1 MTIMNG
7 SRGQFL
13 RACSIFAIGCSSVF
27 ASNAARAA
35 CSPDPTQPS
44 STTTCIG
51 GDTDGLTVTTN
62 ATTVSVKSGAAV
74 SATSGSAVTVAINAP
89 DHITSRTATILVAGA
104 INGNSYAGIR
114 LTEGVLPSGYY
125 GISTSIGI
133 DVAEGGSV
141 SGANAITLGPVAG
154 FTSSTSATLDNA
166 GSLIGTAGPAVVASG
181 SYASFAS
188 IVNRAS
194 GTIGGISGAVGAI
207 DNAGLIDGGS
217 NSAIAGATPASYAS
231 LTNSGQIVS
240 NGAASTIYN
249 LGSQVTNRGRIANSG
264 SGAAISAS
272 NAFVIV
278 VNQAGG
284 EITSA
289 QGSTLSGGYWLSLDN
304 AGTVANLGAG
314 AALNS
319 DQISV
324 TNNAGGVIRSSGT
337 AISASSQLNLVNK
350 GVITG
355 TVLAG
360 SNGSLAYSQSNVDST
375 GGRIDGNLVFGAG
388 NDVLHAIY
396 TEAGDLVTGVTGS
409 IDGGAGTDSVQIDFA
424 SDRTLDKAIALPTNF
439 EKTALVVENAVAVTL
454 ADGFS
459 VPGTLAFDGSGTLR
473 NETGLSANG
482 TVISSSF
489 IGSGG
494 NLVNAGTITSTGLSE
509 NYALDLGSLDSF
521 ANSGTINS
529 QGAGVKVDTYAFDNS
544 GAISTTGTA
553 ADVRLNSGFS
563 NTGTISSAN
572 GTGLVLWGSSYAAD
586 LPTNSGTISGGHVG
600 VNLSTS
606 LANTGTISSSAT
618 AVLLGSYGTL
628 DNRTGG
634 TISGGTAAIAVS
646 GSSIFNA
653 QVNNAGTINGDVSLA
668 GWYSS
673 PYDDNNRYFALAGG
687 ILNGNLALGQGSYL
701 ITELENEG
709 TGEFAGINGTV
720 TASGSYLRY
729 EVRKEANATLASHAG
744 FASVG
749 YQLHDEAALTLNAE
763 GAFTA
768 PLTFAGQGS
777 VDLTANIDTRNQYA
791 ILSTGMLSGS
801 GYSGTANAL
810 DITSRGTITA
820 TQDAS
825 AYIQAAVILGSGDHL
840 TNEGTIALNNTTG
853 VTWSTPSAISGG
865 SVTNAGTITA
875 TGGNGLAYV
884 SDLDNSGTISASGA
898 AVDATGAGSIVN
910 SGTITST
917 GQAAIVSTNGYT
929 LAVENRAGGT
939 ISGGAG
945 VAIQS
950 SGGTLRNAG
959 TIVGNVDLGWSSYGY
974 SATSG
979 YYYADGGSI
988 EGNLR
993 FGSGDDVLIEDGS
1006 GFGVA
1011 GTIDGGSGDDQIG
1024 HVRKTSGTVT
1034 LGTAL
1039 PTSFEGEFTGSLG
1052 SDTVVTIVSDAPLT
1066 KNIVLAGNGQIVNR
1080 AATSEALIGYENF
1093 SYVLKDL
1100 NGPLAFLSNEADVG
1114 GITVAAN
1121 SLSNS
1126 ATVGSEGLMGP
1137 AVSQWGT
1144 GALTFENSGTI
1155 TAVGSVSA
1163 LGITGYQLTSAKVT
1177 NSGTIRGRSATID
1190 YDFAQDAIAPSLT
1203 FSNSGAIET
1212 GDGLTIEPTN
1222 LFEQAGSYSL
1232 VLENSGT
1239 LSASA
1244 KGASA
1249 LNVRGDGSASIT
1261 IANTGTIGSDGD
1273 GYEGIFYRWITLPDY
1288 PYYDFIVAPE
1298 TFASTAVSV
1307 SGSTG
1312 PISFVNDGTIE
1323 AKGAYAAAIRVSG
1336 ALDLVNTGTINGTT
1350 GYTVTADN
1358 LSAETYGTTRFA
1370 GAVQTFGG
1378 KDDRIVSSGTIIGSI
1393 DLGGGSDYIE
1403 NTGSII
1409 GDVYLG
1415 DGDDL
1420 FVQRLSAVMIGTVDG
1435 GAGNDTLLADLS
1447 GGGALDSAFFQPFTG
1462 FENFGVTGSG
1472 SVTVNGVLP
1481 IQTLVVTEGAR
1492 FELAAGSTL
1501 QTLGETVLTGTNGS
1515 EHVVNRGTI
1524 IGNVALGGGNDV
1536 FEAFAG
1542 SSVSGVVDGGTGTNR
1557 LALHYDQAAPAPT
1570 AIDLKAYTNFE
1581 ELALE
1586 SGTGS
1591 LASDA
1596 SFDGIWV
1603 NGGRLIGLAGSM
1615 ITARNGISVAQGATF
1630 GSAGTVNGN
1639 ITVHGTLSPGASP
1652 AMMTV
1657 NGNVTLASGSTT
1669 LFEMTPTVSDALVI
1683 NGSLTIADGTTLNI
1697 VGERPLT
1704 PGVTYHLITT
1714 TDGII
1719 GSYSKIDKVQTVLGY
1734 IVQTSDTLDLLGTL
1748 QLHAGAGK
1756 NVTATSGYLNDLLI
1770 AGTASGGLM
1779 TVVQNLTQ
1787 ADGYVNEAAMNT
1799 LHPEAYAVAA
1809 QIGID
1814 NGLSI
1819 SSALR
1824 ASQRAGGADKSRFF
1838 MLGQGLGSWQNL
1850 RGNSGQGISNVQQ
1863 SSGGLLGGI
1872 GYQAGPVAVAAVVGR
1887 IYANQSLSALGA
1899 RTKADGTFLGAS
1911 ASFERGGL
1919 DLGGSVVWDGSSA
1932 TTHRTLFDRTET
1944 TGDYDLH
1951 SLTFDAH
1958 GGYGFAIG
1966 KGGWRLG
1973 PELGVT
1979 HIRVKR
1985 GDAHEIG
1992 NDVLALVVA
2001 GRKQDATF
2009 VSADLRLDMAVQAP
2023 IRPWLTAG
2031 WRYRAS
2037 GDATL
2042 ATAGFPDTSS
2052 QFTVAGAERDRN
2064 YAQVGGGFDWS
2075 ATPGITLFARGNTAV
2090 TGANGVTNITGGI
2103 RLGF

>member
-1 MTIMNG
+1 MTMMSG

-13 RACSIFAIGCSSVF
+13 RACSILAIGCSSVF
-27 ASNAARAA
+27 APNAARAA
-35 CSPDPTQPS
+35 CAPDPTQPS
-44 STTTCIG
+44 STTTCSG

-62 ATTVSVKSGAAV
+62 ATTVSVETGATV
-74 SATSGSAVTVAINAP
+74 SATSGPAVTVAINAP
-89 DHITSRTATILVAGA
+89 SNIASRTATILVAGA
-104 INGNSYAGIR
+104 INGNSSAGIR
-114 LTEGVLPSGYY
+114 LTEGTQPSGYY
-125 GISTSIGI
+125 GISTNI
-133 DVAEGGSV
+133 DINVAEGGSV
-141 SGANAITLGPVAG
+141 SGANAITLGPVAS
-154 FTSSTSATLDNA
+154 FTSYTRAALDNA
-166 GSLIGTAGPAVVASG
+166 GSLIGTSGLAVVASG
-181 SYASFAS
+181 TYVSFTN

-194 GTIGGISGAVGAI
+194 GTIGGISGSVGTI

-217 NSAIAGATPASYAS
+217 GSAITGATPLNYAS

-249 LGSQVTNRGRIANSG
+249 LGSQVTNSGRITNSG
-264 SGAAISAS
+264 SGATISAS
-272 NAFVIV
+272 NASVLV

-304 AGTVANLGAG
+304 AGTVANLGTG

-319 DQISV
+319 AEISV

-337 AISASSQLNLVNK
+337 AISASNQLNLVNK

-360 SNGSLAYSQSNVDST
+360 SNSSQSYSQSNVDST
-375 GGRIDGNLVFGAG
+375 GGTIEGDLVFGAG

-396 TEAGDLVTGVTGS
+396 TEVGDLITGVTGS

-424 SDRTLDKAIALPTNF
+424 GDRTLDKTIVLPTNF
-439 EKTALVVENAVAVTL
+439 ERTALVVGNAVTVTL

-459 VPGTLAFDGSGTLR
+459 VPGALAFDGSGTLR
-473 NETGLSANG
+473 NETDLSANG
-482 TVISSSF
+482 TVISNAS

-494 NLVNAGTITSTGLSE
+494 KLVNAGIITSTGLSE
-509 NYALDLGSLDSF
+509 NYALDLDSLSSF
-521 ANSGTINS
+521 TNSGTINS
-529 QGAGVKVDTYAFDNS
+529 QGAGVDVYTYAFDNS
-544 GAISTTGTA
+544 GTISATGTA
-553 ADVRLNSGFS
+553 AEVRLSSAFS
-563 NTGTISSAN
+563 NTGTITSAN
-572 GTGLVLWGSSYAAD
+572 GTGLVLWGSSYTAD
-586 LPTNSGTISGGHVG
+586 LSTNSGTISGGSVG
-600 VNLSTS
+600 VDLSAG
-606 LANTGTISSSAT
+606 LANTGTISSPAT
-618 AVLLGSYGTL
+618 AVLLGSYGNL
-628 DNRTGG
+628 DNRAGG

-653 QVNNAGTINGDVSLA
+653 QVKNAGTINGDVSLA
-668 GWYSS
+668 GRYSS
-673 PYDDNNRYFALAGG
+673 SSDNNRYYALAGG
-687 ILNGNLALGQGSYL
+687 VLNGNLTLGKGSYL

-720 TASGSYLRY
+720 TASESYLRY
-729 EVRKEANATLASHAG
+729 EVRKDANATLASHAG

-749 YQLHDEAALTLNAE
+749 YQLHDDAALTLDAE
-763 GAFTA
+763 GVFTT
-768 PLTFAGQGS
+768 PLTFSGEGS
-777 VDLTANIDTRNQYA
+777 VDLMADIDARNQSA
-791 ILSTGMLSGS
+791 ISSTGMLSGS
-801 GYSGTANAL
+801 GYSGAANAL

-820 TQDAS
+820 TLDNAGT
-825 AYIQAAVILGSGDHL
+825 YIQAAVGLGSGNHF
-840 TNEGTIALNNTTG
+840 TNEGTIALSNTSG
-853 VTWSTPSAISGG
+853 VTWSTPSAIWGG
-865 SVTNAGTITA
+865 SVTNKGTITA

-884 SDLDNSGTISASGA
+884 SNLDNSGTISASAA
-898 AVDATGAGSIVN
+898 AVYATDATSIVN
-910 SGTITST
+910 SGTIAST
-917 GQAAIVSTNGYT
+917 GQAAIVSTSGYT
-929 LAVENRAGGT
+929 LAVENSAGGT
-939 ISGGAG
+939 IYGGAG

-950 SGGTLRNAG
+950 NGGTLRNAG
-959 TIVGNVDLGWSSYGY
+959 TIVGDVDLGWSSYGY
-974 SATSG
+974 SATRA

-988 EGNLR
+988 EGDLR

-1006 GFGVA
+1006 GFGVS
-1011 GTIDGGSGDDQIG
+1011 GTIDGGSGYNQIG

-1034 LGTAL
+1034 LGAPL

-1052 SDTVVTIVSDAPLT
+1052 SDTVVTIVSDAPLAET
-1066 KNIVLAGNGQIVNR
+1066 IVLAGNGQIVNR
-1080 AATSEALIGYENF
+1080 AATSAALINYGTFFYF
-1093 SYVLKDL
+1093 PTDL
-1100 NGPLAFLSNEADVG
+1100 DGPLASLSNEADVG

-1121 SLSNS
+1121 ALSNR

-1144 GALTFENSGTI
+1144 GALSFENSGTI
-1155 TAVGSVSA
+1155 TAADSVSA
-1163 LGITGYQLTSAKVT
+1163 LGITGYQLTGARIT
-1177 NSGTIRGRSATID
+1177 NSGTIRGGNATID
-1190 YDFAQDAIAPSLT
+1190 YAFAQDAISPALT

-1212 GDGLTIEPTN
+1212 GDGLTIAPSN
-1222 LFEQAGSYSL
+1222 FFEQLGSYSL
-1232 VLENSGT
+1232 ALENSGT

-1244 KGASA
+1244 SGASA
-1249 LNVRGDGSASIT
+1249 LNVRGDGSATIT
-1261 IANTGTIGSDGD
+1261 IANTGTIRSDGD
-1273 GYEGIFYRWITLPDY
+1273 GYEEMFYGWIPLPGY
-1288 PYYDFIVAPE
+1288 PYYDLIARPE

-1307 SGSTG
+1307 SGSAG
-1312 PISFVNDGTIE
+1312 PVSFVNAGTIE
-1323 AKGAYAAAIRVSG
+1323 AKGAYAAAIRVTS
-1336 ALDLVNTGTINGTT
+1336 ALDLVNTGTIDGTS

-1370 GAVQTFGG
+1370 GAVQTFGR
-1378 KDDRIVSSGTIIGSI
+1378 DDRIVNSGTIIGSI
-1393 DLGGGSDYIE
+1393 DLGGGNDYIE

-1420 FVQRLSAVMIGTVDG
+1420 FVQRLSAVMTGTVDG

-1481 IQTLVVTEGAR
+1481 VQTLVVSEGAT

-1501 QTLGETVLTGTNGS
+1501 QTLGETVLTGTDGS

-1542 SSVSGVVDGGTGTNR
+1542 SSVSGVVDGGTGTDR
-1557 LALHYDQAAPAPT
+1557 LALHFDQAATAPT
-1570 AIDLKAYTNFE
+1570 AIDLNTYANFE
-1581 ELALE
+1581 ELAME

-1596 SFDGIWV
+1596 GFDGIWV
-1603 NGGRLIGLAGSM
+1603 NGGRLIGLAGST

-1639 ITVHGTLSPGASP
+1639 IRVEGTLSPGASP
-1652 AMMTV
+1652 GTMTV

-1669 LFEMTPTVSDALVI
+1669 LFEMTPTVSDALII
-1683 NGSLTIADGTTLNI
+1683 NGSLTIANGTTLNI

-1714 TDGII
+1714 TDGIT
-1719 GSYSKIDKVQTVLGY
+1719 GSFSRIDKVQTVLGY

-1748 QLHAGAGK
+1748 QLHAGAGR
-1756 NVTATSGYLNDLLI
+1756 NVTATNGYLNDLLI
-1770 AGTASGGLM
+1770 AGTASDGLL
-1779 TVVQNLTQ
+1779 TAVQKLTQ
-1787 ADGYVNEAAMNT
+1787 ADGYVNEAAMST
-1799 LHPEAYAVAA
+1799 LHPAAYAVAG

-1814 NGLSI
+1814 NGLAI

-1824 ASQRAGGADKSRFF
+1824 ASQRIGEAGKSRFF

-1850 RGNSGQGISNVQQ
+1850 RGNSAQGTSNVRQN
-1863 SSGGLLGGI
+1863 SGGLLGGI

-1887 IYANQSLSALGA
+1887 IYANQSLPALGA
-1899 RTKADGTFLGAS
+1899 RTKADGTFVGAS
-1911 ASFERGGL
+1911 VSFERGGL

-1932 TTHRTLFDRTET
+1932 TTHRSLFDRTET
-1944 TGDYDLH
+1944 TGHYDLH

-1985 GDAHEIG
+1985 GDAHETG
-1992 NDVLALVVA
+1992 NDVFALDVA

-2009 VSADLRLDMAVQAP
+2009 VSADLRLDMAAETRL
-2023 IRPWLTAG
+2023 RPWLTAG
-2031 WRYRAS
+2031 WRYRAA

-2042 ATAGFPDTSS
+2042 ATAGLPDASS

-2064 YAQVGGGFDWS
+2064 YAQVGGGFDWA
-2075 ATPGITLFARGNTAV
+2075 ATPGITLFARGNTAF
-2090 TGANGVTNITGGI
+2090 TRANGVTNVTGGI

>member
-1 MTIMNG
+1 M
-7 SRGQFL
+7 
-13 RACSIFAIGCSSVF
+13 
-27 ASNAARAA
+27 
-35 CSPDPTQPS
+35 
-44 STTTCIG
+44 
-51 GDTDGLTVTTN
+51 TTN
-62 ATTVSVKSGAAV
+62 ATTVSVETGATV
-74 SATSGSAVTVAINAP
+74 SATSGPAVTVAINAP
-89 DHITSRTATILVAGA
+89 SNIFARTATILVAGA
-104 INGNSYAGIR
+104 INGNSSAGIR
-114 LTEGVLPSGYY
+114 LTEGTQPSGYY
-125 GISTSIGI
+125 GISTGI
-133 DVAEGGSV
+133 DINVAEGGSV

-154 FTSSTSATLDNA
+154 FTSYTRATLDNA
-166 GSLIGTAGPAVVASG
+166 GSLIGTSGPAVVASG
-181 SYASFAS
+181 TYVSFTS

-194 GTIGGISGAVGAI
+194 GTIGGISGTVGTI

-217 NSAIAGATPASYAS
+217 NSAITGATPLNYAS

-240 NGAASTIYN
+240 SGAASTIYN
-249 LGSQVTNRGRIANSG
+249 LGSQVTNSGRIANSG

-272 NAFVIV
+272 NAGMFV

-304 AGTVANLGAG
+304 TGTVVNLGTG

-319 DQISV
+319 AEVSV

-337 AISASSQLNLVNK
+337 AISASGQLNLVNK

-360 SNGSLAYSQSNVDST
+360 SNGSLSYSQSNVDST
-375 GGRIDGNLVFGAG
+375 GGTIEGNLVFGAG

-424 SDRTLDKAIALPTNF
+424 SDRTLDKTIVLPTNF
-439 EKTALVVENAVAVTL
+439 ERTALVVGNAVTVTL

-459 VPGTLAFDGSGTLR
+459 VPGALAFDGSGTLR

-482 TVISSSF
+482 TVISNAS

-494 NLVNAGTITSTGLSE
+494 KLVNAGIITSTGLSE
-509 NYALDLGSLDSF
+509 NYALDLDSLSSF
-521 ANSGTINS
+521 TNSGTINS
-529 QGAGVKVDTYAFDNS
+529 QGAGVNVYTYAFDNS
-544 GAISTTGTA
+544 GTISAIGTA
-553 ADVRLNSGFS
+553 ADVRLSSAFS
-563 NTGTISSAN
+563 NTGTISSVN
-572 GTGLVLWGSSYAAD
+572 GTGLVLWGSSYGAD
-586 LPTNSGTISGGHVG
+586 LPTNSGTISGGSVG
-600 VNLSTS
+600 VDLSAS

-618 AVLLGSYGTL
+618 AVLLGSYGNL
-628 DNRTGG
+628 DNRAGG
-634 TISGGTAAIAVS
+634 TISGGTAAIAAD
-646 GSSIFNA
+646 GSFIFNA
-653 QVNNAGTINGDVSLA
+653 QIRNAGTINGDVSFV
-668 GWYSS
+668 G
-673 PYDDNNRYFALAGG
+673 PYVSTSEYDNRYYALAGG
-687 ILNGNLALGQGSYL
+687 VLNGNLTLGKGSYL

-709 TGEFAGINGTV
+709 AGEFAGINGTV
-720 TASGSYLRY
+720 TASGSHLRY
-729 EVRKEANATLASHAG
+729 EVRKDASAALASHAG

-749 YQLHDEAALTLNAE
+749 YQLHDDAALTLKAE
-763 GAFTA
+763 GVITG
-768 PLTFAGQGS
+768 PLTFAGDGS
-777 VDLTANIDTRNQYA
+777 VDLTADIDARNQSA
-791 ILSTGMLSGS
+791 IRLTGMLSGS
-801 GYSGTANAL
+801 GYSGTAGAL

-820 TQDAS
+820 TQDNAS
-825 AYIQAAVILGSGDHL
+825 TYIQAAIILGAEDHL
-840 TNEGTIALNNTTG
+840 TNAGTITLNNTSG
-853 VTWSTPSAISGG
+853 ATWSTPSAISGG

-884 SDLDNSGTISASGA
+884 SDLDNSGTISASAAAVYAIGA
-898 AVDATGAGSIVN
+898 ASIVN
-910 SGTITST
+910 SGTIAST
-917 GQAAIVSTNGYT
+917 GQAAIVSTSGYT
-929 LAVENRAGGT
+929 LTVENSAGGT

-950 SGGTLRNAG
+950 NGGTLRNAG
-959 TIVGNVDLGWSSYGY
+959 TIVGDVDLGWSSYGY
-974 SATSG
+974 SATRA

-988 EGNLR
+988 EGDLR

-1006 GFGVA
+1006 GFGVS
-1011 GTIDGGSGDDQIG
+1011 GTIDGGSGYNQIG

-1034 LGTAL
+1034 LGAPL
-1039 PTSFEGEFTGSLG
+1039 PTSFQGEFTGSLG
-1052 SDTVVTIVSDAPLT
+1052 SDTVVTIVSDAPLAET
-1066 KNIVLAGNGQIVNR
+1066 IVLAGNGQIVNR
-1080 AATSEALIGYENF
+1080 AATSEALVSYENLF
-1093 SYVLKDL
+1093 YFAPTDL
-1100 NGPLAFLSNEADVG
+1100 DGPLASLSNEADVG

-1121 SLSNS
+1121 ALSNS

-1144 GALTFENSGTI
+1144 GALSFDNSGTI
-1155 TAVGSVSA
+1155 TEAGFASA
-1163 LGITGYQLTSAKVT
+1163 LGITGYQLTGAKIT
-1177 NSGTIRGRSATID
+1177 NSGTIRGGSAVID
-1190 YDFAQDAIAPSLT
+1190 YAFAQDAVSPSLT
-1203 FSNSGAIET
+1203 FSNSGVIET
-1212 GDGLTIEPTN
+1212 GDGLTIAPSN
-1222 LFEQAGSYSL
+1222 LYEQPDSYSL
-1232 VLENSGT
+1232 ALENSGT

-1244 KGASA
+1244 SGASA
-1249 LNVRGDGSASIT
+1249 LNVRGDGSATIN
-1261 IANTGTIGSDGD
+1261 IANTGTIRSEGD
-1273 GYEGIFYRWITLPDY
+1273 GYEGMFYGWIPLPDY
-1288 PYYDFIVAPE
+1288 PYYDLVVRPE

-1312 PISFVNDGTIE
+1312 PTSLVNAGTIE
-1323 AKGAYAAAIRVSG
+1323 AKGAYAAAIRVTS
-1336 ALDLVNTGTINGTT
+1336 ALDLVNTGTIDGTS

-1378 KDDRIVSSGTIIGSI
+1378 KDDRIVNSGTIIGSI
-1393 DLGGGSDYIE
+1393 DLGGGNDYVE

-1409 GDVYLG
+1409 GNVYLG

-1420 FVQRLSAVMIGTVDG
+1420 FVQRLSAVMTGTVDG
-1435 GAGNDTLLADLS
+1435 GAGNDTLLADLT
-1447 GGGALDSAFFQPFTG
+1447 GGGVLDSAFFQTFTG

-1481 IQTLVVTEGAR
+1481 VQTLFVSEGTT

-1501 QTLGETVLTGTNGS
+1501 QTLGETVLTGTDGS

-1542 SSVSGVVDGGTGTNR
+1542 SSVSGVVDGGTGTDR
-1557 LALHYDQAAPAPT
+1557 LALHFDQAATAPT
-1570 AIDLKAYTNFE
+1570 AIDLNTYTNFE
-1581 ELALE
+1581 ELAME

-1603 NGGRLIGLAGSM
+1603 NGGRLIGLAGST

-1639 ITVHGTLSPGASP
+1639 ITVQGTLSPGASP

-1657 NGNVTLASGSTT
+1657 DGNVTLASGSTT

-1683 NGSLTIADGTTLNI
+1683 NGSLTIASGTTLNI

-1704 PGVTYHLITT
+1704 PGVTYHLITA
-1714 TDGII
+1714 TDGIT
-1719 GSYSKIDKVQTVLGY
+1719 GSFSRIEKVQTVLGY

-1756 NVTATSGYLNDLLI
+1756 NVTATNGYLNDLLI
-1770 AGTASGGLM
+1770 AGTASDGLV
-1779 TVVQNLTQ
+1779 TAVQKLTQ

-1799 LHPEAYAVAA
+1799 LHPEAYAVAG

-1814 NGLSI
+1814 NGLAI

-1824 ASQRAGGADKSRFF
+1824 ASQRTGEAGKSRFF

-1850 RGNSGQGISNVQQ
+1850 RGNSGQGTSNVRQN
-1863 SSGGLLGGI
+1863 SGGLLGGI

-1887 IYANQSLSALGA
+1887 IYANQSLPALGA
-1899 RTKADGTFLGAS
+1899 RTKADGTFVGAS
-1911 ASFERGGL
+1911 VSFERGGL

-1932 TTHRTLFDRTET
+1932 TTHRSLFDRTET
-1944 TGDYDLH
+1944 TGHYDLH

-1985 GDAHEIG
+1985 GDAHETG
-1992 NDVLALVVA
+1992 SDVFALDVA

-2009 VSADLRLDMAVQAP
+2009 VSVDLRLDMAAQTRL
-2023 IRPWLTAG
+2023 RPWLTAG

-2042 ATAGFPDTSS
+2042 ATAGFSDVSS
-2052 QFTVAGAERDRN
+2052 RFTVAGAERDRN
-2064 YAQVGGGFDWS
+2064 YAQVGGGFDWA
-2075 ATPGITLFARGNTAV
+2075 ATPGITLFARGNTAF
-2090 TGANGVTNITGGI
+2090 TGANGVTNVTGGI